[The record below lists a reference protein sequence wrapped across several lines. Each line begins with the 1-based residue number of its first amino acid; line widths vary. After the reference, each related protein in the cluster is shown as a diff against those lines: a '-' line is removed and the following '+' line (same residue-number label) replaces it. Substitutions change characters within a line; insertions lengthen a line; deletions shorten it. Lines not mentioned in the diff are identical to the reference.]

1 MIKYEIEEKLAK
13 SLRIKDLAKVNSKIR
28 NFWEA
33 FYQVLSENGELTI
46 EDFGKFSISQV
57 KPKKVVSFR
66 GNYISKPNKKIKFVV
81 SPKFRK
87 RVK

>member
-1 MIKYEIEEKLAK
+1 MIRYEIEEKLAK
-13 SLRIKDLAKVNSKIR
+13 ALRIKDLSKVNSKIK

-33 FYQVLSENGELTI
+33 VYEILNENGELTI
-46 EDFGKFSISQV
+46 EDFGKFSINQV

-66 GNYISKPNKKIKFVV
+66 GNYISKPNKKIKFMVN
-81 SPKFRK
+81 PKFRK